1 MTKAELIVKGKT
13 LGLNLS
19 NSLLKGELE
28 KAVAKAE
35 KSAAKAKASPVRAKG
50 EK

>member
-1 MTKAELIVKGKT
+1 MTKAELIAKGRKF
-13 LGLNLS
+13 GLSLS
-19 NSLLKGELE
+19 NSLLKGDLE

-35 KSAAKAKASPVRAKG
+35 KAAAKAKASKATARG